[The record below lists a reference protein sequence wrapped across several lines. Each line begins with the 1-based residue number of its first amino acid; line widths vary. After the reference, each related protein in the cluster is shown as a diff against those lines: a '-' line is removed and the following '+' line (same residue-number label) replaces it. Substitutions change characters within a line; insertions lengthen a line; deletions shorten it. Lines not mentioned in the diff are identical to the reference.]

1 MKELKKIVEKIGNS
15 EKKSQPWTNGQF
27 GYGIYSFM
35 AICQI
40 LEIRT
45 KHLDNF
51 YSEYIKISKD
61 DFMVDDLNDL
71 KFDIIQEPVH
81 TQNSGTEVIL
91 SGFTKDSWTEIDT
104 DSLKTEVE
112 NHFELLL
119 RNI

>member
-35 AICQI
+35 AICQT

-71 KFDIIQEPVH
+71 KFDIVH
-81 TQNSGTEVIL
+81 ESPHTSGTGTEVIL
-91 SGFTKDSWTEIDT
+91 SGFSKDSWTEIDT

-119 RNI
+119 